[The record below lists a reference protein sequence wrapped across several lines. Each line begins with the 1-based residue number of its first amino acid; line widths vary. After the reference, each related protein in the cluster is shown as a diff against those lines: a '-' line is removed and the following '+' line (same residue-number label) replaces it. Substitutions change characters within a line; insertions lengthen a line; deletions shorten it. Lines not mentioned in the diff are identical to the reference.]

1 MALTNFNCP
10 AFSSPIKW
18 FINTNGE
25 FVLKVVNADEKAKR
39 VRAGYVL
46 HVANQTADSFQ
57 LVDKGSNVAGK
68 SIDVIYQFQ
77 RAN

>member
-1 MALTNFNCP
+1 L
-10 AFSSPIKW
+10 
-18 FINTNGE
+18 
-25 FVLKVVNADEKAKR
+25 NAGEKAKR
-39 VRAGYVL
+39 VRAGYIL
-46 HVANQTADSFQ
+46 YVANQTPDSFQ